1 MRVDFDA
8 YAGAVMSIERA
19 LRETVKKT
27 GFQLEPLT
35 QALFASAIR
44 RRDKREAGLWKNA
57 SSQTDLGKWI
67 YNQAGRKFDDSD
79 ETKMLKF
86 AKEIPFRVR
95 RGLIEISEQLPGPP
109 GGKPRALDNI
119 DGWMANREVRLLRAK
134 GLSKEKAY
142 AKIAKKMKVS
152 SHTIRRECEP
162 KERERS
168 REKTAD
174 KWDLGEQS

>member
-1 MRVDFDA
+1 MRVDLDA

-19 LRETVKKT
+19 LKETVKKI

-44 RRDKREAGLWKNA
+44 RGDKREAGLWKNA
-57 SSQTDLGKWI
+57 NSQSDLGRWI

-95 RGLIEISEQLPGPP
+95 RGLIEISEQLPASP

-119 DGWMANREVRLLRAK
+119 DGWRANREVRLLREK

-142 AKIAKKMKVS
+142 ARVAKKMKVS
-152 SHTIRRECEP
+152 CHTIRRECEP
-162 KERERS
+162 RERERS
-168 REKTAD
+168 RKRTAD
-174 KWDLGEQS
+174 EWDEST